1 MASSAAV
8 VGVFSSSRW
17 ALRNEGGDHRSRSG
31 YRTAGFV
38 IAVLGLMLAAVSFI
52 ANIVLGDFVGEAGR
66 ELTLG
71 RGLAWSFGLNTL
83 AFAVIKVAI
92 ATVLAGILVRL
103 WFRVES
109 VKAALPALRGR
120 RGEASTLSPGEIE
133 TDYGKATV
141 SDAEPKPLFIHRMA
155 RTMWAPSLLMGGM
168 LVAVGFVLSLM
179 QAGQV
184 ASDPALASDLGAW
197 TQGVQFLGE
206 GFLLSGIAFLLGT
219 ILGSLRSGGGEV
231 QESLGLR
238 VKTLRMP
245 VTAKVFV
252 GLMMIGLMVEVAQFT
267 GYLVLTTVDNPQ
279 SAASIAAWL
288 GPFREAGLGLI
299 LSGIVLALATIA
311 RVLGFQF
318 SRIREIV
325 AKGV

>member
-1 MASSAAV
+1 MASDAV
-8 VGVFSSSRW
+8 AVDAFSSSRW
-17 ALRNEGGDHRSRSG
+17 ALRKETDHRSRSG
-31 YRTAGFV
+31 YRTAGFA
-38 IAVLGLMLAAVSFI
+38 IAAFGLMLAMVSFV
-52 ANIVLGDFVGEAGR
+52 ANIVLGGFVDEAGR

-83 AFAVIKVAI
+83 AFAVIKVGI

-103 WFRVES
+103 WTRVDS
-109 VKAALPALRGR
+109 VKAALPALKGKTSS
-120 RGEASTLSPGEIE
+120 GATALSPGEID
-133 TDYGKATV
+133 TDHGKATV

-155 RTMWAPSLLMGGM
+155 RTMWAPSLVMGGM
-168 LVAVGFVLSLM
+168 LVAVGFVLSLV

-197 TQGVQFLGE
+197 TQGTQFLGE

-238 VKTLRMP
+238 VKTLRTP
-245 VTAKVFV
+245 AAAKAFV
-252 GLMMIGLMVEVAQFT
+252 GLMMLGLMVEVAQFI

-288 GPFREAGLGLI
+288 GPFREVGLGLI

-311 RVLGFQF
+311 KALGFQF

-325 AKGV
+325 AEGV